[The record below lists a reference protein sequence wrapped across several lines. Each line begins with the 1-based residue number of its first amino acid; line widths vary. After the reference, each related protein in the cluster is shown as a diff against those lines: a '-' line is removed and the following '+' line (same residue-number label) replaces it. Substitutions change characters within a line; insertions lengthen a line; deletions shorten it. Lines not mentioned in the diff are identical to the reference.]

1 MTIATIRVVLSF
13 IVSIIGIIA
22 IIPAVLIMFPFW
34 FLTVISNA
42 IEKFK
47 PKAVEWKDRIEYDP
61 ALGRHAKPNVS
72 SYMDTDGLYRL
83 TSGSDGW
90 RGNYKIGD
98 SDVVVIGD
106 SFVFGIG
113 VDDKDH
119 FANQTKRAR
128 VKPMGAPG
136 YGLTHYLQILKSLS
150 SEIKDKLVVWFVYT
164 GNDFRESIRP
174 TSYGYWFPFVS
185 YDASTQSWKI
195 KTDHIDPKKVPF
207 NFEKSYRNSI
217 QELADLFSH
226 NYLSDYAFGAF
237 EYLAREANDHCV
249 KNGATFAI
257 VILPIRWQID
267 GDYTFK
273 LKRHASNPD
282 AFSLTYPEERTGE
295 VCQHLGIPWKPTLKE
310 FSREDFLPND
320 LHWSRQGH
328 EKAAKIIDGL
338 YETHLGDTSKK

>member
-1 MTIATIRVVLSF
+1 MLHHHPHPYSFIPCTNEKAKPKTAMTIATIRVVLSF

-128 VKPMGAPG
+128 VKPMG
-136 YGLTHYLQILKSLS
+136 
-150 SEIKDKLVVWFVYT
+150 
-164 GNDFRESIRP
+164 
-174 TSYGYWFPFVS
+174 
-185 YDASTQSWKI
+185 
-195 KTDHIDPKKVPF
+195 
-207 NFEKSYRNSI
+207 
-217 QELADLFSH
+217 
-226 NYLSDYAFGAF
+226 
-237 EYLAREANDHCV
+237 
-249 KNGATFAI
+249 
-257 VILPIRWQID
+257 
-267 GDYTFK
+267 
-273 LKRHASNPD
+273 
-282 AFSLTYPEERTGE
+282 
-295 VCQHLGIPWKPTLKE
+295 
-310 FSREDFLPND
+310 
-320 LHWSRQGH
+320 
-328 EKAAKIIDGL
+328 
-338 YETHLGDTSKK
+338 